1 MITRT
6 EFDVLPTV
14 EKAYTLFELGDELDV
29 REVGDFRIK
38 LYLISD
44 FFVELWFGS
53 SNVQLTKLIS
63 LSEEDVVDI
72 YGDSIDISQLSLG

>member
-1 MITRT
+1 VITRT

-29 REVGDFRIK
+29 REEGDFRIK

-44 FFVELWFGS
+44 FFVELWFGK
-53 SNVQLTKLIS
+53 SNEQSTKLIS
-63 LSEEDVVDI
+63 LSEDDVLNI
-72 YGDSIDISQLSLG
+72 YGERIDISQI